1 MPGASGPRLSL
12 LWAQD
17 FKARYSHRITQ
28 REQPLQHSCHL
39 QLLKWA
45 FNGTHA
51 NESYVFSCLS
61 ILISPVKTGTLAKR
75 REKLV
80 ELPGIAP
87 GSSSVITRTIYRH
100 SRRTDKDNIGMIDV
114 NLK

>member
-1 MPGASGPRLSL
+1 
-12 LWAQD
+12 
-17 FKARYSHRITQ
+17 
-28 REQPLQHSCHL
+28 L
-39 QLLKWA
+39 QLLRWA
-45 FNGTHA
+45 FNGTQA

-100 SRRTDKDNIGMIDV
+100 SWQASETNIGMIDV